1 MATKSHAKPKR
12 TTRGTIQR
20 AAVRRAAP
28 MPSGPSTLDR
38 ATRTVRAVIA
48 TNEPVMVYDSERDEW
63 IAEVLIPSGMVEPT
77 KMALR
82 LDHMRGQSRD
92 RIGRVFGFSIR
103 PNEVEA
109 TLQFSAAADA
119 MEIFDRVADG
129 AVDAVSIGATYSMR
143 DTIDLEPGQSK
154 TVDGIKYTAMDVVKR
169 LALKWAPDETSV
181 VDQGADHR
189 AVFRSARANS
199 KPRNGSVN
207 TGAKKPIRT
216 RFCDTVNSGAIQ
228 RAGNAPESISTELPA
243 MPNTRQPK
251 RQKSTRANDRTRDRI
266 KPDSATTR
274 RTKPVTTRRTAAHV
288 DGDADT
294 VAHDDG
300 DGADDDGDTEGD
312 YGGNDEAGETRRSKT
327 KPQPSTEVK
336 RVADELRVLLA
347 RADAATTATNPAAT
361 PDQFAEGQR
370 AERARVAQIN
380 QLGEGLPELAAE
392 AIEKGWTVDQF
403 SRRALAEHNARST
416 QSRTR
421 QQGNGID
428 RAPAGHVSRGASVQA
443 LGAALMMA
451 NGIDIESDTFTDP
464 RAQMFLERSG
474 FGWVGRM
481 AAEVGNSAR
490 HDDTL
495 EQGRRLM
502 RSSPVRICERMMELT
517 DRRRSSEDDEQMVS
531 RAFSNPY
538 MPRVFGSIITVG
550 FIQGF
555 IEYPDATDMMADE
568 ADWPDF
574 RMNQPIG
581 LNGTQGLR
589 LHTRRT
595 EAKDIDI
602 SEFGESYAVRRYT
615 GKFSLDE
622 MDIIDGTL
630 GLTEA
635 VPLQM
640 GQLARELRPDLFVS
654 VLQSN
659 PTLASDSVTLFH
671 ASRGNA
677 LTGRAWSLDNLA
689 AAETAMAAQTIATK
703 SGKTKTRNL
712 QAGYVFVPRALR
724 PAAKRDVTSTV
735 IVSGNTTDRGANNWA
750 AGDYQVRSD
759 ARLDVGVIDPRTEP
773 GTMTTGSASRWYV
786 FEQSGKKFLQFGFR
800 RGTGRV
806 PQMRASVKQV
816 SGQWGYDWDI
826 AYDLGI
832 GILSPQAAVRCDA

>member
-1 MATKSHAKPKR
+1 
-12 TTRGTIQR
+12 
-20 AAVRRAAP
+20 
-28 MPSGPSTLDR
+28 L
-38 ATRTVRAVIA
+38 
-48 TNEPVMVYDSERDEW
+48 VYDMERGET
-63 IAEVLIPSGMVEPT
+63 IAEVLLPSGMVEPT

-82 LDHMRGQSRD
+82 LDHERGRTRSKL
-92 RIGRVFGFSIR
+92 GRVFGFSIR

-129 AVDAVSIGATYSMR
+129 AVDAVSIGASYSMR
-143 DTIDLEPGQSK
+143 DTIDIEPGESK
-154 TVDGIKYTAMDVVKR
+154 TVNGIRHTATDVAKR
-169 LALKWAPDETSV
+169 LVLKWTPDETSV
-181 VDQGADHR
+181 VDEGADPR
-189 AVFRSARANS
+189 AVIRSARANS
-199 KPRNGSVN
+199 KPRNGS
-207 TGAKKPIRT
+207 TKRGAKNRIRT
-216 RFCDTVNSGAIQ
+216 RFFDTVNSGAIQ
-228 RAGNAPESISTELPA
+228 RAGSAPEHISTELPA
-243 MPNTRQPK
+243 MPVTRKPK
-251 RQKSTRANDRTRDRI
+251 RQKTTRSNERARDRI
-266 KPDSATTR
+266 KPDNAATNPTR
-274 RTKPVTTRRTAAHV
+274 RTTRRTAAHV

-294 VAHDDG
+294 VATDDG
-300 DGADDDGDTEGD
+300 DGSDDDADAEGD
-312 YGGNDEAGETRRSKT
+312 YGGNDETGETRRSKST
-327 KPQPSTEVK
+327 AKPSGEVQ

-347 RADAATTATNPAAT
+347 RADAATAATNPAAT

-370 AERARVAQIN
+370 AERARVAEIN
-380 QLGEGLPELAAE
+380 QLGSDLPDLAAE
-392 AIEKGWTVDQF
+392 AIQKGWTVDQF
-403 SRRALAEHNARST
+403 SRRALAEHNSRST

-421 QQGNGID
+421 QQGDGIN
-428 RAPAGHVSRGASVQA
+428 RSPAGHVSRGANVQA

-451 NGIDIESDTFTDP
+451 NGIDIENDTFADP

-490 HDDTL
+490 HDETL

-502 RSSPVRICERMMELT
+502 RSSPVRICERMLDLT
-517 DRRRSSEDDEQMVS
+517 DKRKSSEDDEQMVS

-555 IEYPDATDMMADE
+555 LEYPDATEMMADE

-602 SEFGESYAVRRYT
+602 SEYGEAYAVRRYT

-659 PTLASDSVTLFH
+659 PTLASDSVALFH
-671 ASRGNA
+671 SSRGNA

-689 AAETAMAAQTIATK
+689 AAEAAMAAQTIATK
-703 SGKTKTRNL
+703 SGKTKTKNL
-712 QAGYVFVPRALR
+712 QAGFVFVPRALR
-724 PAAKRDVTSTV
+724 PAAKRDVTSTI
-735 IVSGNTTDRGANNWA
+735 IVSGNTADRGNNNWA

-773 GTMTTGSASRWYV
+773 GTMTTGSATRWYA
-786 FEQSGKKFLQFGFR
+786 FEQSGRQFLQFGFR

-806 PQMRASVKQV
+806 PQMRASIKQV
-816 SGQWGYDWDI
+816 SGQWGYDWDVS
-826 AYDLGI
+826 YDLGI